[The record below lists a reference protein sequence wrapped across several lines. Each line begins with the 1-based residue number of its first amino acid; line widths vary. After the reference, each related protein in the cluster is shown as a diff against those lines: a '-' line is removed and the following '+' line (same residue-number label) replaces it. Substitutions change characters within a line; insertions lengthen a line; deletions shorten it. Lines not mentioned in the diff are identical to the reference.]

1 MSPLANGDTR
11 TTEWSV
17 RAPPHLSPPL
27 SLILH
32 IMTHKH
38 AEKLYDAVG
47 ELWLRSF
54 GEHVH
59 IGAPRGGPIATI

>member
-1 MSPLANGDTR
+1 
-11 TTEWSV
+11 
-17 RAPPHLSPPL
+17 
-27 SLILH
+27 
-32 IMTHKH
+32 MTHKH